1 MKSKGINPL
10 SITYLN
16 DGLEFLLQSFFCA
29 DEFFLY
35 FRDCFFFWFSQFM
48 FPYSYNLPSLLFKFS
63 ADLFVSFFIFFYLF
77 LPEVFVGSGLNKM
90 SGASVPETSVHKHN
104 SFISGKDNI
113 WFAVKSAAKCI
124 TKTSFPQ

>member
-1 MKSKGINPL
+1 
-10 SITYLN
+10 
-16 DGLEFLLQSFFCA
+16 
-29 DEFFLY
+29 
-35 FRDCFFFWFSQFM
+35 M

-104 SFISGKDNI
+104 GFVSGKDNI
-113 WFAVKSAAKCI
+113 WFAVKSAAKSI
-124 TKTSFPQ
+124 TKTSFPQQAPEVFFRNCIAASDFGHIVASLS